1 MGLSWWEA
9 RIAPKLAFQQISG
22 FHREAK
28 VEQLFKKE
36 KKKSIPNI
44 KGLRI
49 SLTKLRYLK
58 FDLNSAKA
66 NWWQRPSGNVF
77 EED

>member
-22 FHREAK
+22 FRRQANL
-28 VEQLFKKE
+28 EQLDKK

-44 KGLRI
+44 EGLRI
-49 SLTKLRYLK
+49 SLTKLRCLK

-66 NWWQRPSGNVF
+66 NWWQCPSGNVF
-77 EED
+77 KED